1 MRTGTIGLKMI
12 TTKMEHRR
20 RRKMDHDE
28 LLRQL
33 ENLNNNIQI
42 QINFLNLTAIEM
54 GVQIYEV
61 KNTAGEFMLAPLLT
75 AKANVL
81 CAIAGLKK
89 DDVNYL
95 NEQRPSEHLSVC
107 HYQDIVSA
115 EDCVWC
121 RNHV

>member
-1 MRTGTIGLKMI
+1 
-12 TTKMEHRR
+12 
-20 RRKMDHDE
+20 MDHDE

-33 ENLNNNIQI
+33 KNLNDNIQI
-42 QINFLNLTAIEM
+42 QINFLNLTAIDM
-54 GVQIYEV
+54 DVQIYEV

-89 DDVNYL
+89 DHINYI
-95 NEQRPSEHLSVC
+95 NRPRPSEHLFEC
-107 HYQDIVSA
+107 NYQDIGSA

-121 RNHV
+121 RNH

>member
-1 MRTGTIGLKMI
+1 
-12 TTKMEHRR
+12 
-20 RRKMDHDE
+20 MDHDE

-42 QINFLNLTAIEM
+42 QINFLNLTAIDM
-54 GVQIYEV
+54 DVQIYEV
-61 KNTAGEFMLAPLLT
+61 KNTAGEFMLAPLLV

-81 CAIAGLKK
+81 CAIVELKK
-89 DDVNYL
+89 DHINYINKTRL
-95 NEQRPSEHLSVC
+95 SEHLSVC
-107 HYQDIVSA
+107 HYQDVVSA